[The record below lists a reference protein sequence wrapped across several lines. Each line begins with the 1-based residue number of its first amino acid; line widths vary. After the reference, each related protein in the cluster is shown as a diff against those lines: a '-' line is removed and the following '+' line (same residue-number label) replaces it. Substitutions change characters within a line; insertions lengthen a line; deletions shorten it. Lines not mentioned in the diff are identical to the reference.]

1 MENKKKKNLKNIKKN
16 EVISIFLS
24 FIIIL
29 YFIYGFYS
37 NENSAGAG
45 GYEGDFKIIWKN
57 LLLFKE
63 NILINLD
70 SLSYHDSRPPLSY
83 ILHVILNPFLE
94 SQGTFR
100 FSVLVISAIVP
111 LLLFFSIKENH
122 TNTNNYLILLI
133 ALIITLSPYF
143 RTSSYWGLGENY
155 GLIFLISSYLLFI
168 KFKKNYNNKN
178 NLKSLSILFFLC
190 LSSSICIYFDQ
201 KLIFIPF
208 FIFANIM
215 ISKFDN
221 KIKFIA
227 LAFFIIFAMPYLYLI
242 NIWGS
247 IIPPLAASA
256 REVGQKMNL
265 YHIGYCLTIV
275 GFYIAPLILFKN
287 INFLEI
293 KKKLL
298 SKNFFR
304 LTIIFFIYIFLLIFL
319 GDFKN
324 LSNDGKGLFHKLFI
338 IIFENNNLRLFF
350 TFVFF
355 YLGLKLIYIFCEK
368 KEDVFIILYLLILS
382 LLTFPFYQEYLDPL
396 IYILAFTFFNTKLN
410 LNFKKTY
417 FMIVYFLI
425 FSLGS
430 KLYYNII
437 L

>member
-1 MENKKKKNLKNIKKN
+1 
-16 EVISIFLS
+16 
-24 FIIIL
+24 
-29 YFIYGFYS
+29 
-37 NENSAGAG
+37 
-45 GYEGDFKIIWKN
+45 
-57 LLLFKE
+57 
-63 NILINLD
+63 
-70 SLSYHDSRPPLSY
+70 
-83 ILHVILNPFLE
+83 
-94 SQGTFR
+94 
-100 FSVLVISAIVP
+100 
-111 LLLFFSIKENH
+111 
-122 TNTNNYLILLI
+122 
-133 ALIITLSPYF
+133 
-143 RTSSYWGLGENY
+143 
-155 GLIFLISSYLLFI
+155 
-168 KFKKNYNNKN
+168 
-178 NLKSLSILFFLC
+178 
-190 LSSSICIYFDQ
+190 
-201 KLIFIPF
+201 
-208 FIFANIM
+208 M
-215 ISKFDN
+215 ISKFGN

-227 LAFFIIFAMPYLYLI
+227 LGFFIIFAMPYLYLI